1 MVKNTNAA
9 LTERVL
15 LRHSSGWDA
24 LFRRG
29 RDMADT
35 PDFIR
40 QAAAIPIRAGQIC
53 LVTSSSG
60 KRWVIPKGMIEPGA
74 TAGQIALQE
83 AWEEAGLVGVL
94 HPEAVGTYL
103 YEKWGGT
110 HFVTVF
116 LMDVTDVAL
125 YWPERPMRQRE
136 WVSGAEA
143 LDRIGDEGLR
153 ELIRSVAERCFR
165 DQLPV

>member
-1 MVKNTNAA
+1 
-9 LTERVL
+9 
-15 LRHSSGWDA
+15 
-24 LFRRG
+24 
-29 RDMADT
+29 MADT
-35 PDFIR
+35 PNYIR
-40 QAAAIPIRAGQIC
+40 QAAAIPVRDGQIC

-83 AWEEAGLVGVL
+83 AWEEAGVVGVL
-94 HPEAVGTYL
+94 HPEPVGTYL

-116 LMDVTDVAL
+116 LMDVTDEAAF
-125 YWPERPMRQRE
+125 WPESQSRQRE
-136 WVSGAEA
+136 WLNTAET
-143 LDRIGDEGLR
+143 LERIGDEGLR
-153 ELIRSVAERCFR
+153 EIVRVVAERLFP